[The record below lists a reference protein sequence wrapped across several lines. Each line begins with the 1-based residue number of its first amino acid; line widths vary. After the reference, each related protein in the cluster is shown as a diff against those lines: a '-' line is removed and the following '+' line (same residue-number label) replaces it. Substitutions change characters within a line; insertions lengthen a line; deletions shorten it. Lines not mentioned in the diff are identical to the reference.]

1 MREEAERPTSQVIF
15 LLTQNISCSQSKVA
29 SFSFNSTLRTTQ
41 KRAFLYILES
51 THPQLRTPRYYG
63 LLVNPRRTL
72 LYRIYSN
79 RRPLSNKRPS
89 SINAFSTRIN
99 LYWTPLSNKR
109 PLPSRKIATN
119 ILVNVPGISVNA
131 KNPTFFVLFFFLLT
145 VSCYS
150 FIENAIDNHSIDITI
165 ILCEHLCVK
174 SFGY

>member
-15 LLTQNISCSQSKVA
+15 LLAQNCSQSKVA

-63 LLVNPRRTL
+63 LLVNPRPTL
-72 LYRIYSN
+72 LCRIYSN
-79 RRPLSNKRPS
+79 KRKLSNKRPS
-89 SINAFSTRIN
+89 SINAFSTPRN

-119 ILVNVPGISVNA
+119 IFCKRPWHKCKRKKSNV
-131 KNPTFFVLFFFLLT
+131 FCFVFFFTLT

-165 ILCEHLCVK
+165 ILCEHLSVK